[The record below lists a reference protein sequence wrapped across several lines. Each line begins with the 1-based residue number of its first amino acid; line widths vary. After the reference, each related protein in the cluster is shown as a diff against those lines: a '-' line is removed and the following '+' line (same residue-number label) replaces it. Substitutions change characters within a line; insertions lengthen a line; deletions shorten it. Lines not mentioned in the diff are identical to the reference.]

1 MIRFR
6 DFVREDSDPV
16 AQIRKIRDEMRM
28 IRMKREL
35 EKYKESLE
43 TMKNEK
49 KKSGIST
56 EYR

>member
-1 MIRFR
+1 MIRFK

-16 AQIRKIRDEMRM
+16 AQIRKIRDEMHM
-28 IRMKREL
+28 IRMKREP

>member
-1 MIRFR
+1 MLM
-6 DFVREDSDPV
+6 FVQKRLL
-16 AQIRKIRDEMRM
+16 KIRDEMSM
-28 IRMKREL
+28 ILMKREL

-43 TMKNEK
+43 TMKKEK

>member
-28 IRMKREL
+28 IRMQREL
-35 EKYKESLE
+35 ENQRDALE
-43 TMKNEK
+43 TMKKEK

>member
-1 MIRFR
+1 MIRFK

-35 EKYKESLE
+35 EKQKEALE
-43 TMKNEK
+43 NMKKEK
-49 KKSGIST
+49 RRKGISN